1 MPDVTITVGGRQF
14 EVACQAGEEHY
25 LRAAAE
31 LLDGEAAQLVD
42 QIGRMPE
49 SRMLLMAGLLLADKT
64 AGAHDQVRALEQR
77 VSELEAELSRIRSGP
92 APEPRTVEVPV
103 VPQELA
109 DMLAEL
115 TARAEALADEAE
127 EKAAS

>member
-14 EVACQAGEEHY
+14 EVACQPGEEHY

-31 LLDGEAAQLVD
+31 LLDGEASVLVN

-64 AGAHDQVRALEQR
+64 AGAHDQVKALER
-77 VSELEAELSRIRSGP
+77 KVEALEADLAEMRNRP
-92 APEPRTVEVPV
+92 APEGRTVEVPV
-103 VPQELA
+103 VPQEVL
-109 DMLAEL
+109 DTLAEL
-115 TARAEALADEAE
+115 AARAEAVAAAAE
-127 EKAAS
+127 EKAA